1 MNLDNVVWATLMMLG
16 VMSIPFT
23 VLLGIG
29 YLGRQK
35 RYAVPTGARRT
46 LEED

>member
-23 VLLGIG
+23 VLLAIG
-29 YLGRQK
+29 YLGRQ
-35 RYAVPTGARRT
+35 RSRAMPPGRPYS
-46 LEED
+46 DS